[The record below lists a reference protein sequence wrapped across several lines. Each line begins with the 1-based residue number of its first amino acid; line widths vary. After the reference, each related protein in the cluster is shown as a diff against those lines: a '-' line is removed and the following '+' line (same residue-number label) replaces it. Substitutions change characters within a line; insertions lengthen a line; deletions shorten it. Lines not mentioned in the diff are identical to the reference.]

1 VQVLLSAYKK
11 TKKYKLNK
19 GDNNMDAWLNRYMEN
34 HGRTTI
40 IVIGAVLAAL
50 YIFKG

>member
-1 VQVLLSAYKK
+1 
-11 TKKYKLNK
+11 
-19 GDNNMDAWLNRYMEN
+19 MDAWLNRYMEN
-34 HGRTTI
+34 HGGTTI

>member
-1 VQVLLSAYKK
+1 
-11 TKKYKLNK
+11 
-19 GDNNMDAWLNRYMEN
+19 MDAWLNRYMEN
-34 HGRTTI
+34 HGVTTI

>member
-1 VQVLLSAYKK
+1 
-11 TKKYKLNK
+11 
-19 GDNNMDAWLNRYMEN
+19 MDRLMTRYMEN
-34 HGRTTI
+34 HGVTTI